1 MSRQVPLRWRPV
13 PDDDQG
19 SLLEQIF
26 PLRCDPSELSTSG
39 AISMLQWIDRGE
51 HCGARL
57 LWCRK
62 QEETDQEVIALE
74 VEVPLGQR
82 ATVHPIERYEPI
94 AFIFGDGIV
103 PCAYP
108 IRPGFPLEL
117 PHINLAF
124 DQHPKS
130 LCLFDLDPDEIR
142 RILSPALLL
151 ERTKWWLCEAA
162 YGRLHGPDQPLDPIF
177 GGYAVPLLFL
187 SPEAQHDGVALAG
200 FRRADTEDAPIL
212 VDLEDRMHHDNAGN
226 KGLTV
231 LNLVTAPVS
240 HGRIRSLP
248 RTIGQLLEVYRDLRV
263 DLLALLQE
271 RFRAWCAAG
280 SYEAKFRKA
289 GILIISTPLLR
300 EEGVID
306 GISRKAFIFGET
318 MGNLAEA
325 SGVLGREGDEI
336 GPLIG
341 APVAS
346 KEALA
351 QILIDPAT
359 VHDAFDRKLA
369 AVASGTETTDE
380 PTEVV
385 VVGCGALGSQVAL
398 AAARGGHGKWICV
411 DPDHLLPHNLARH
424 ELSAQYLGVPKA
436 DGLAHSICG
445 LLGDGSAVGHPTTI
459 QNYLKDPSK
468 AESAE
473 LLIDTSASVPVSRDL
488 AANKDLKMP
497 IVSAFLNPTGTD
509 LVVMREG
516 EERNGRLDHLEM
528 DYYWHLITN
537 ESLHNHLSVAGEF
550 MPAGGCRHPSA
561 VISQADVMRAAGEA
575 TKDIFGRNR
584 LPPGTVA
591 IHSSAGDVRTIAR
604 LTGSRYVECKVAGW
618 SIAVCERVLSSVQNA
633 RAEAAPNET
642 GGIVV
647 GAWDRRTH
655 KGYLVALL
663 DPPPD
668 SVRSPTGFVRGA
680 VGVFHELK
688 AIGHATARNLDY
700 VGEWHTHPPKVQSTP
715 SSEDRLLMQWIDKEV
730 TMSDVP
736 AIMLIGGEEGI
747 RLCVGTTSNSHL
759 IEHERATATTCPA
772 PDESSS

>member
-1 MSRQVPLRWRPV
+1 PPGWRLV
-13 PDDDQG
+13 RDDDQG
-19 SLLEQIF
+19 SLLEQFF
-26 PLRCDPSELSTSG
+26 PLRCDPSELCTSG
-39 AISMLQWIDRGE
+39 AKSMLQWIDRGE

-62 QEETDQEVIALE
+62 QEEADREVIALE

-82 ATVHPIERYEPI
+82 TTVHPIERYEPI

-108 IRPGFPLEL
+108 IRVGFPFEL
-117 PHINLAF
+117 PHINLAV

-187 SPEAQHDGVALAG
+187 SPQAQHDGAALAG
-200 FRRADTEDAPIL
+200 FRRADTADAPIL
-212 VDLEDRMHHDNAGN
+212 VDLEDRMQHDQAGN

-248 RTIGQLLEVYRDLRV
+248 RTVGQLLEVYRDLGV

-271 RFRAWCAAG
+271 RFRAWCVAG

-306 GISRKAFIFGET
+306 GISRKAFAFGET
-318 MGNLAEA
+318 MGDLAEA
-325 SGVLGREGDEI
+325 TGVLGREGDGI

-341 APVAS
+341 PPVS
-346 KEALA
+346 SEEALA
-351 QILIDPAT
+351 QIQIDPAT
-359 VHDAFDRKLA
+359 VYDAFDRKLA
-369 AVASGTETTDE
+369 AVASGAEPTDE
-380 PTEVV
+380 PMKVLL
-385 VVGCGALGSQVAL
+385 VGCGALGSQLAL
-398 AAARGGHGKWICV
+398 AAARSGHGQWTCV

-424 ELSAQYLGVPKA
+424 QLSPQYLGAPKVE
-436 DGLAHSICG
+436 GLAHSICG

-459 QNYLKDPSK
+459 QDYLKYPSNGD
-468 AESAE
+468 SAE
-473 LLIDTSASVPVSRDL
+473 LLIDTSASVPVSREL
-488 AANKDLKMP
+488 AANKHLKTP

-516 EERNGRLDHLEM
+516 EERNARLDHLEM
-528 DYYWHLITN
+528 DYYWHLVTN

-575 TKDIFGRNR
+575 TNEIFGRDG
-584 LPPGTVA
+584 LASGMVA
-591 IHSSAGDVRTIAR
+591 IHASTGDIRATTRLAGNYYT
-604 LTGSRYVECKVAGW
+604 ECNVAGW
-618 SIAVCERVLSSVQNA
+618 TIAICARVLSSVQRA
-633 RAEAAPNET
+633 RAEAEPNET

-647 GAWDRRTH
+647 GAWDRRIR

-668 SVRSPTGFVRGA
+668 SVQSPTGFVRGA
-680 VGVFHELK
+680 VGVFHELE
-688 AIGHATARNLDY
+688 AIGHATAQNLNY

-715 SSEDRLLMQWIDKEV
+715 SSDDRLLMQWIDDEV

-736 AIMLIGGEEGI
+736 AIMLIGGEDGV
-747 RLCVGTTSNSHL
+747 RLCVGTTFENCVIGHS
-759 IEHERATATTCPA
+759 EATTKPNSV
-772 PDESSS
+772 PDRGAA